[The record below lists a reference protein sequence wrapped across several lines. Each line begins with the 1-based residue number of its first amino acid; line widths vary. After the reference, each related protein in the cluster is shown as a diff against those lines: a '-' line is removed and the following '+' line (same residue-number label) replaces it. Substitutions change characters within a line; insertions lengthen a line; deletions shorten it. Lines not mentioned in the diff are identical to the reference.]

1 MLGRLFVFA
10 FFGYIRYNISTYIQ
24 KQRRKRG
31 INLANKV
38 VIMLGGVRYPL
49 RTVEEPSYVS
59 ALADEMD
66 IALRKVM
73 GENSLTLSE
82 SLVLLGLEYLD
93 GYKKAERNLDNMRNQ
108 VAEYM
113 ETVKRSKRELEQAKE
128 EIRRLK
134 AKSSD

>member
-1 MLGRLFVFA
+1 M
-10 FFGYIRYNISTYIQ
+10 
-24 KQRRKRG
+24 
-31 INLANKV
+31 ANKV
-38 VIMLGGVRYPL
+38 VVMINGVRYPL

-73 GENSLTLSE
+73 GEHSLTLSE

-93 GYKKAERNLDNMRNQ
+93 SYKKAEGNLDNMRSQ

-113 ETVKRSKRELEQAKE
+113 EAVKRSKQELEQARE
-128 EIRRLK
+128 EIKRLK
-134 AKSSD
+134 NRSNG